1 MGPPF
6 LSERDMFMKTQIRAA
21 ALLAAVV
28 AVSAA
33 APALAQDAVWAGEG
47 SFGAGFTTGNTD
59 TSDLGLGLKLG
70 RKTGDWTLS
79 FQALA
84 DYGKTDG
91 VETKNRIFGS
101 AQADRDFS
109 ERLYG
114 LGRVSYERDEF
125 SGFESR
131 AFAGVG
137 VGYRVIVSE
146 PTKWAVEVAPG
157 VRYDDIRG
165 TLLAPGDSETGFS
178 VIGASKFA
186 HAFNDNVKLTNDTTV
201 TWADAS
207 TQIVNTLAVTAAL
220 TGALSARASYDVRH
234 DTDAP
239 VGFEKTDTVTR
250 VSLVYAFGK

>member
-1 MGPPF
+1 
-6 LSERDMFMKTQIRAA
+6 MKIQIQAA
-21 ALLAAVV
+21 GLFAAAAVV
-28 AVSAA
+28 SAIA
-33 APALAQDAVWAGEG
+33 APASAQNAVWTGEG
-47 SFGAGFTTGNTD
+47 SFGAGFTTGNTE

-70 RKTGDWTLS
+70 RQAGDWKLS

-84 DYGKTDG
+84 DYGKTEG
-91 VETKNRIFGS
+91 VETKNRMFGS
-101 AQADRDFS
+101 VQADRNFS

-137 VGYRVIVSE
+137 LGYRVIVSE

-165 TLLAPGDSETGFS
+165 TPLVPGDSETGFS

-239 VGFEKTDTVTR
+239 AGFEKTDTVTR